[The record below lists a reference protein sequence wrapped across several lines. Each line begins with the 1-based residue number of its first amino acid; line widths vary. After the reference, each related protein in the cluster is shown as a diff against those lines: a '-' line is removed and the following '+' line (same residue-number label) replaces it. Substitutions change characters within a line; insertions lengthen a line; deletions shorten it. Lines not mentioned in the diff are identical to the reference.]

1 MNDSSED
8 QKIMHCPEV
17 FIRPGEKYQESFRER
32 SQKVKEGDRLT
43 LKVYHM
49 IKIG

>member
-1 MNDSSED
+1 MNNRSED
-8 QKIMHCPEV
+8 QKIMSWSIHHTRE
-17 FIRPGEKYQESFRER
+17 RYQESFREHT
-32 SQKVKEGDRLT
+32 QKEKEGDRLT

>member
-1 MNDSSED
+1 MNGRSED

-17 FIRPGEKYQESFRER
+17 FIKPGERYQESFIKNT
-32 SQKVKEGDRLT
+32 QKEKEGDRLT